1 MSISNGEKLHI
12 DTFLVKLLT
21 NLCIVMHKYF
31 LHFFTNAKIR
41 YFMRFFHVVSF
52 FISKKKFFGNN
63 DEFNT

>member
-41 YFMRFFHVVSF
+41 YFMRFFHVDSF
-52 FISKKKFFGNN
+52 FISKKKFFSNN
-63 DEFNT
+63 NEFNT

>member
-41 YFMRFFHVVSF
+41 YFMRFFHHVTL
-52 FISKKKFFGNN
+52 FISKKKFFSNN
-63 DEFNT
+63 NELNT

>member
-41 YFMRFFHVVSF
+41 YLMRFFHLDSF
-52 FISKKKFFGNN
+52 LISKKKVFGNN
-63 DEFNT
+63 YEFNT

>member
-41 YFMRFFHVVSF
+41 YFMRFFRVDTF
-52 FISKKKFFGNN
+52 FVSKKKFFGNN
-63 DEFNT
+63 VEFNT

>member
-41 YFMRFFHVVSF
+41 YLMRFFHHVTL
-52 FISKKKFFGNN
+52 FISKKKFFSNN
-63 DEFNT
+63 NEFNA